1 MRPND
6 GNLDAINQE
15 LEAQERYEAQL
26 EANEEHP
33 CCWCND
39 EDSEDGT
46 GEVHPW
52 RILW

>member
-15 LEAQERYEAQL
+15 L